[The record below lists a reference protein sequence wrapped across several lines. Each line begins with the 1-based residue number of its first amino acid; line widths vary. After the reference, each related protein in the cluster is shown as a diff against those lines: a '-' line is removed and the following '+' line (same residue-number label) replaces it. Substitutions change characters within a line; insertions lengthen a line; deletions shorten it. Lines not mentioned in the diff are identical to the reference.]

1 MRNWIFDRGGASGRT
16 SGANQTEKLFDGEG
30 SLVKEGIQ
38 NAVDKI
44 SNANLSEPGEILI
57 TLHELTGSKKTAFL
71 TNLCWHDLKKHVGSA
86 CLDGEVP
93 WQPIDAEQEDDAQW
107 LSATSIN
114 RRLKKFT
121 ANNILVVA
129 DSCYAATQLRG
140 LSALADDDSNTASK
154 SSNTTLLQQLSN
166 TQTRVAIT
174 SGGFE
179 PVADSLGSA
188 EHSVFAKYL
197 IETLRT
203 NSEVILAEEVFQQ
216 VREKVVPAA
225 AAAGL
230 SQTPMYGRLLTSE
243 DRGGDFIFKRL

>member
-93 WQPIDAEQEDDAQW
+93 WQLQMAKWYKNIED
-107 LSATSIN
+107 IN
-114 RRLKKFT
+114 KPL
-121 ANNILVVA
+121 
-129 DSCYAATQLRG
+129 
-140 LSALADDDSNTASK
+140 
-154 SSNTTLLQQLSN
+154 
-166 TQTRVAIT
+166 
-174 SGGFE
+174 
-179 PVADSLGSA
+179 
-188 EHSVFAKYL
+188 
-197 IETLRT
+197 
-203 NSEVILAEEVFQQ
+203 
-216 VREKVVPAA
+216 
-225 AAAGL
+225 
-230 SQTPMYGRLLTSE
+230 RLLTFADYGPTGLMDDDDFDDKSDFMRLCRSE
-243 DRGGDFIFKRL
+243 HSTDLETSERSGSKGLGKAVFWKNSGINTVIFGSLTKKQHLIKH